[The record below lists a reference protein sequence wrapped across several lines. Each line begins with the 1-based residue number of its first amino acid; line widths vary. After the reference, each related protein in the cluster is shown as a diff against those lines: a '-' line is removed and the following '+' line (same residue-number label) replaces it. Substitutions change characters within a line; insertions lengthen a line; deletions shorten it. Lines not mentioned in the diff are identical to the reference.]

1 MSSLSK
7 KQIVLYSLLCCILM
21 TSAYGLYTFF
31 FTTQKKIYTK
41 VENILATTVNN
52 DMYIRLKRWG
62 EPYVFFYQTKNKMKP
77 KRIEIRT
84 VEGTE
89 YLSKTLTDSIRLLKG
104 DKRRFAVLQ
113 TILAL
118 EAPINVNEFNNLF
131 QSALEKAGIKAK
143 TVTYYTSP
151 DTTVCSSI
159 DSTFYKSAY
168 QTKKVYAGMKREV
181 ELQAYVKIPLLFQIW
196 MMQKEFIVTVLLL
209 ILFIYAFFWAKYSVF
224 AERYI
229 YNYVK
234 KKPRTILKLTPDIG
248 FDAERGFVIGKGRE
262 VKLINYKLKL
272 FRLFLESPG
281 YYIGLADILKNVWE
295 GAIVSPNTIEQ
306 TVRRLRIDLKC
317 FPEIRIITERKVG
330 YRLVIGNSDDLGL
343 RSIDAPVEN
352 EPENEPGETPEKD
365 EGIA

>member
-7 KQIVLYSLLCCILM
+7 KQIVLYSLLCCIFM

-31 FTTQKKIYTK
+31 FTTKKKIYTK
-41 VENILATTVNN
+41 VENVLAATVTK

-62 EPYVFFYQTKNKMKP
+62 EPYAFFYQTQNKMKT
-77 KRIEIRT
+77 KYVEIRS

-89 YLSKTLTDSIRLLKG
+89 YLNKNLTDSIRLLKG
-104 DKRRFAVLQ
+104 DKRRFAAFQ
-113 TILAL
+113 TVLAL
-118 EAPINVNEFNNLF
+118 EAPINVNAFNELF
-131 QSALEKAGIKAK
+131 QSSLEKAGIKAK

-151 DTTVCSSI
+151 DTTVCSST
-159 DSTFYKSAY
+159 DSTFYKSAH
-168 QTKKVYAGMKREV
+168 QIKKVYAGLKREI
-181 ELQAYVKIPLLFQIW
+181 ELQAYVKIPLLSQIW
-196 MMQKEFIVTVLLL
+196 MMQKHLIVTVFLL
-209 ILFIYAFFWAKYSVF
+209 IFFICAFFWAKYSVF
-224 AERYI
+224 AERYV

-234 KKPRTILKLTPDIG
+234 KKPRSILRLSPDIG

-272 FRLFLESPG
+272 FKLFLESPG

-317 FPEIRIITERKVG
+317 FPEIRILTERKVG

-343 RSIDAPVEN
+343 ASIDNTSSEN
-352 EPENEPGETPEKD
+352 IEEETPEKD
-365 EGIA
+365 EQTA